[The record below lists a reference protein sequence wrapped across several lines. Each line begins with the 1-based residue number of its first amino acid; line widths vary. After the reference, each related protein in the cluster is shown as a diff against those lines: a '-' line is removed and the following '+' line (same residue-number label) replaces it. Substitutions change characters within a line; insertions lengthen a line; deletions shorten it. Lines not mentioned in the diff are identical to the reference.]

1 MMISSLRLP
10 RIAVVVA
17 VACFSGAVLGA
28 VIYFAFA
35 QDALRMERDLRGLTF
50 EQKLC
55 QSTLGTWSS
64 SGCECSLPGATFDPI
79 QGCAAGA
86 AAVIGRD
93 PNEMATS
100 LVSDFLATL
109 QRGELISSRKFF
121 AESFTPEDFLKDP
134 FDRFEIEDVAPIS
147 TEDRT
152 GLFEVAA
159 RVCRR
164 DECSSWVFDIVRD
177 DRRYAIGAISAQ

>member
-1 MMISSLRLP
+1 MVFSKRFSRMAI
-10 RIAVVVA
+10 VVA

-28 VIYFAFA
+28 IIYFAFA
-35 QDALRMERDLRGLTF
+35 QDALRMERDSRALTF
-50 EQKLC
+50 EEKLC
-55 QSTLGTWSS
+55 RSTLGTWSS
-64 SGCECSLPGATFDPI
+64 SGCECSLPGASFDPI

-93 PNEMATS
+93 PNEIATA
-100 LVSDFLATL
+100 LVSDFLASL

-121 AESFTPEDFLKDP
+121 AASFTPEDFLKDP
-134 FDRFEIEDVAPIS
+134 FDRFEIEEVAPIS

-177 DRRYAIGAISAQ
+177 ERRYAIGHISAQ